1 MAYLIKSDDV
11 HIGGEIITEMAP
23 IEFLNGRNLGSLP
36 TIYDQNWGYVVPVNH
51 WFIHLKANK
60 RLENLSS
67 YARALLHYWNF
78 LESENLIWDVF
89 PLAKGLKPTYRYRND
104 KLLKSVKAGE
114 LAYST
119 ANTYM
124 THVVQFYL
132 WAAHERY
139 YHISEKHK
147 PFEIEFVRIQRSDM
161 LVHMMPKFLV
171 QTTDLRIRTPRDA
184 TSKNIRGL
192 KPLTQI
198 SLTHLA
204 LHLRNVPCEFR
215 LICLLAAQSGLRI
228 QEASGLTLAALE
240 QSVQRSGSI
249 THFELTIGPGNGV
262 PTKYNKTRTIE
273 ITSRLLSDLKTYAIS
288 ERRMRRLDKLL
299 SKIEF
304 HKGIHD
310 IKKSH
315 DVHVSKEKLDALT
328 TAQRYE
334 PLFISQQGNPY
345 DPNTIGSRFG
355 EVRRSIIKSG
365 IQFEHKFHDLRCSYA
380 TYRLHSLL
388 EAGFEPANALSLLM
402 GWMGHKNESTT
413 WKYLQYLKRKEALKE
428 KISVL
433 DSIMHQAL
441 EDANEQDIEINSS
454 LG

>member
-1 MAYLIKSDDV
+1 M
-11 HIGGEIITEMAP
+11 
-23 IEFLNGRNLGSLP
+23 
-36 TIYDQNWGYVVPVNH
+36 
-51 WFIHLKANK
+51 
-60 RLENLSS
+60 
-67 YARALLHYWNF
+67 
-78 LESENLIWDVF
+78 
-89 PLAKGLKPTYRYRND
+89 
-104 KLLKSVKAGE
+104 
-114 LAYST
+114 
-119 ANTYM
+119 
-124 THVVQFYL
+124 
-132 WAAHERY
+132 
-139 YHISEKHK
+139 
-147 PFEIEFVRIQRSDM
+147 
-161 LVHMMPKFLV
+161 
-171 QTTDLRIRTPRDA
+171 
-184 TSKNIRGL
+184 
-192 KPLTQI
+192 
-198 SLTHLA
+198 
-204 LHLRNVPCEFR
+204 
-215 LICLLAAQSGLRI
+215 LAAQSGLRI

-249 THFELTIGPGNGV
+249 THFELTIGPSNGV

-288 ERRMRRLDKLL
+288 ERRMCRLDKLL
-299 SKIEF
+299 SRIEL
-304 HKGIHD
+304 HKGIND

-315 DVHVSKEKLDALT
+315 SVHISKEKLDALT

-388 EAGFEPANALSLLM
+388 EAGIEPANALSLLM

-413 WKYLQYLKRKEALKE
+413 WKYLQYLKRKEALEE

-441 EDANEQDIEINSS
+441 EEANEQDVEINSP